1 MLENKHILLGV
12 TGGIAAYKS
21 AWLVRELKKA
31 VADVQVVM
39 TKSATEFITPLTLS
53 TLSQRKVLLDLFPPS
68 PDETS
73 AQWTEHV
80 QMALWAD
87 IMVIVPASANTVA
100 KLAHGLADNF
110 LTTLV
115 LALRSPLGVSPAM
128 DVDMYNNEITQR
140 NIDILRETG
149 CFVLD
154 PEEGELASGLS
165 GQGRLPEIER
175 IVKWI
180 DGILENTHQ
189 DLRDRKVLVSAGP
202 TFEPI
207 DPVRFIG
214 NRSSGKMGFALANA
228 AAQRGAN
235 VTLVSGPV
243 HLRTPRNVKRI
254 DVHKAEEMQ
263 KAMDK
268 EFQTADCVLMAAAV
282 GDYAAETPSQHKLK
296 REGKEQLS
304 LQLKANPDILK
315 NLGGRKKKQ
324 VMVGFALETENE
336 VAHARKKLA
345 AKNLDLII
353 LNNPNVEGAGFDA
366 DTNVVTLISSDGMQE
381 RLPKNSKFN
390 IAHQILDRVVPL
402 LK

>member
-180 DGILENTHQ
+180 NGILENTHQ

-228 AAQRGAN
+228 AAQRGAS

>member
-1 MLENKHILLGV
+1 
-12 TGGIAAYKS
+12 
-21 AWLVRELKKA
+21 
-31 VADVQVVM
+31 
-39 TKSATEFITPLTLS
+39 
-53 TLSQRKVLLDLFPPS
+53 
-68 PDETS
+68 
-73 AQWTEHV
+73 
-80 QMALWAD
+80 
-87 IMVIVPASANTVA
+87 
-100 KLAHGLADNF
+100 
-110 LTTLV
+110 
-115 LALRSPLGVSPAM
+115 M

-282 GDYAAETPSQHKLK
+282 GDYAAETPSQQKLK

>member
-228 AAQRGAN
+228 AAQRGAS

-268 EFQTADCVLMAAAV
+268 EFQTTDCVLMAAAV
-282 GDYAAETPSQHKLK
+282 GDYAAETPSQQKLK

>member
-228 AAQRGAN
+228 AAQRGAS

-282 GDYAAETPSQHKLK
+282 GDYAAETPSQQKLK

>member
-21 AWLVRELKKA
+21 AWLVRELRKA
-31 VADVQVVM
+31 GADVQVVM

-68 PDETS
+68 PDESS
-73 AQWTEHV
+73 AQWTEHI

-87 IMVIVPASANTVA
+87 IMVIAPASANTIA

-115 LALRSPLGVSPAM
+115 LALRAPLGVSPAM
-128 DVDMYNNEITQR
+128 DVDMYHNEITQR

-149 CFVLD
+149 DFVLD
-154 PEEGELASGLS
+154 PEEGELASGLY

-189 DLRDRKVLVSAGP
+189 DMRDRKILVSAGP

-214 NRSSGKMGFALANA
+214 NHSSGKMGFAIANA
-228 AAQRGAN
+228 AAQRGAD

-243 HLRTPRNVKRI
+243 HLRTPRNVKRV
-254 DVHKAEEMQ
+254 DVRTAEEMQ
-263 KAMDK
+263 NAMEK
-268 EFQTADCVLMAAAV
+268 EFPNADSVLMAAAV
-282 GDYAAETPSQHKLK
+282 GDYAAAAPSQQKLK

-315 NLGGRKKKQ
+315 TLGSKKKKQ

-353 LNNPNVEGAGFDA
+353 LNNPNVEGAGFNA